1 MMTTSTME
9 ERGLS
14 GEHVSDEEYESS
26 LPVEAPVSVG
36 TVADVGGSATNGC
49 RLSLPPIDGLEIE
62 AAQGGKKG
70 KDAEYDA
77 IIAKAISSL
86 GRVALN
92 QYDRCVVIG
101 EFGGRYGAL
110 PLASSKADDII
121 QAKVAAM
128 GKTII
133 KDRRNAEKEKL
144 RGKAIL
150 DGSTVRTHIRVAK
163 VDDTYYHDLGDG
175 QMVVTK
181 PGNWSVEKNRSV
193 PFSLVGGVL
202 PMPVK
207 PDSVTA
213 GYEFLC
219 QFLERAGVPSH
230 MHLIVVVVL
239 LEWLRPDTMYPLLDV
254 VGPSGSGKTTT
265 LLMLINLIDPA
276 TEWKIPETALEEDS
290 IAAAALNRLI
300 LFIDNSGT
308 LKNEVQNLAC
318 CVCYGTVLM
327 AREYYTQGE
336 VFQAEVHCPIGVSSI
351 NPAVTNPDLLAR
363 AVRVAFKPRSGGYV
377 SEVEVRRQ
385 YQEDR
390 AGLLGALH
398 ELLAQSLAIL
408 PAVVAQRSWMH
419 RMVDFAQLGEAAA
432 QVLGMP
438 VGTFLVALGA
448 MRENVANDIVE
459 GDGFVTAI
467 VGFLKHAAETAKDA
481 DAMDSYKTWAE
492 SPGYAAFR
500 KGGVIR
506 VAVKSAALR
515 DYMEKNAPVEFTGH
529 GCIRPKWLPENPRAL
544 TSILN
549 VKLPLL
555 VDLGVKAR
563 NSPDYGG
570 KKNGAWEF
578 IFREGVN
585 V

>member
-1 MMTTSTME
+1 MTTGTE
-9 ERGLS
+9 KERCLGD
-14 GEHVSDEEYESS
+14 EPMSDDEDESS
-26 LPVEAPVSVG
+26 LPIKAPVTVS
-36 TVADVGGSATNGC
+36 TVADAGGDAANGC
-49 RLSLPPIDGLEIE
+49 RLSLPPIDGLEIK
-62 AAQGGKKG
+62 AAHVGKKG

-77 IIAKAISSL
+77 IIAKALSSL

-110 PLASSKADDII
+110 PLASSKVDDII
-121 QAKVAAM
+121 QAKVAAA
-128 GKTII
+128 GLTIN

-144 RGKAIL
+144 RGNAIL
-150 DGSTVRTHIRVAK
+150 DGKKVRTYIRVAK
-163 VDDTYYHDLGDG
+163 VDDIYYHDLGDG

-181 PGNWSVEKNRSV
+181 PGNWSVEKNSTI
-193 PFSLVGGVL
+193 PFSMVGGVL
-202 PMPVK
+202 PTPVK

-213 GYEFLC
+213 GYEFIC

-230 MHLIVVVVL
+230 MHLIAVVVL
-239 LEWLRPDTMYPLLDV
+239 LEWLRPDTAYPLLDV

-276 TEWKIPETALEEDS
+276 SEWKIPETALEEDD

-318 CVCYGTVLM
+318 RVCYGTVLM

-336 VFQAEVHCPIGVSSI
+336 VFQAEVHCPITLSSI

-363 AVRVAFKPRSGGYV
+363 TVRVAFKPRSGGYV

-390 AGLLGALH
+390 ARLLGALH

-408 PAVVAQRSWMH
+408 PAVVSQRVWPH
-419 RMVDFAQLGEAAA
+419 RMVDFAQLGEAVA
-432 QVLGMP
+432 QS
-438 VGTFLVALGA
+438 VGTPAGTFVEALGA
-448 MRENVANDIVE
+448 MREGVANDIIE

-500 KGGVIR
+500 RGEVIR

-578 IFREGVN
+578 IFREVGDA
-585 V
+585 